1 MSTDPADQQIY
12 DAMKRLYDM
21 EQAQSRTVNL
31 AVGEVMSWLQKRIES
46 NSEFLSMFGHL
57 VPQEMT
63 SEPPPAPPA
72 TPSPLPWDVEENMRG
87 APIGGPP
94 PLPQSRP
101 IQPPGTYNDEQAAVA
116 FEQGRAFHGGR
127 R

>member
-63 SEPPPAPPA
+63 SEPPPTGGTPPPA
-72 TPSPLPWDVEENMRG
+72 PLPWEVEESMR
-87 APIGGPP
+87 GGPP
-94 PLPQSRP
+94 PLPRA
-101 IQPPGTYNDEQAAVA
+101 IQPPGAYDDVQAGVA
-116 FEQGRAFHGGR
+116 FEQGRSMHGGR

>member
-72 TPSPLPWDVEENMRG
+72 TPSPLPWEVEESMR
-87 APIGGPP
+87 GGPP
-94 PLPQSRP
+94 PLPTGGRP
-101 IQPPGTYNDEQAAVA
+101 ILPPGTYDDVDAGRA
-116 FEQGRAFHGGR
+116 FEQGRLHGGR